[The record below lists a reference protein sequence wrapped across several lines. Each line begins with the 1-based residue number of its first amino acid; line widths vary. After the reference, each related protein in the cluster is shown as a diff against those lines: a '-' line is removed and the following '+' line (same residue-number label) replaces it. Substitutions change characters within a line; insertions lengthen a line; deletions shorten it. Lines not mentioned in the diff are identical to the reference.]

1 VPPSGARLLV
11 ASDGVWDA
19 YEKMTRIG
27 SMLRNWSLDTCPQR
41 LIQARRCGCEMWNA
55 DLLQFAWLSVL

>member
-1 VPPSGARLLV
+1 MVPPTGARLLV

-27 SMLRNWSLDTCPQR
+27 GMLRSWSLDSAPQR
-41 LIQARRCGCEMWNA
+41 LIQVGGWQQGWVAGRVGG
-55 DLLQFAWLSVL
+55 